1 MVWLHG
7 GGFASGSGSYSI
19 YDGREL
25 ARKHDVVAIPSTTG

>member
-19 YDGREL
+19 YEGREL
-25 ARKHDVVAIPSTTG
+25 ARKHDVVAISINHG